1 MEQKLRSALSP
12 RTAWILIGAC
22 IIFWIISAFGL
33 LQLPASAPSL
43 LTFFWLYLNAL
54 AALASAVA
62 VAAAVAALVL
72 HRRVSLRL
80 EPESAGDT
88 PPSTLDAAEDT
99 DLNRLL
105 SEEPSQEPDTPLPDP
120 LPPTEESSRSSR
132 RKRKRR

>member
-12 RTAWILIGAC
+12 RSAWILIGAC
-22 IIFWIISAFGL
+22 IIFWIISALGL

-80 EPESAGDT
+80 EPESVSGT
-88 PPSTLDAAEDT
+88 PPSALDAAEET

-105 SEEPSQEPDTPLPDP
+105 SEEPPQEPGTPLPDQP
-120 LPPTEESSRSSR
+120 ASAEESSQPSR
-132 RKRKRR
+132 KKRKRR